1 MNQRNNQWSVAPLP
15 VYKTYNPDGTVAV
28 QGKSAAHSL
37 GYGVAIN
44 KNSQMK
50 DKAWKFVK
58 WVAGEGQRLFAENG
72 YLLEL
77 GYCFLLSDI
86 LKDARAAFIQARE
99 FDKRANWALFMTNL
113 FLNLPADYPSY
124 FELRNF
130 LEIDLNILIQAG
142 KGEFV
147 EKLISYADFFY
158 TINPE
163 VYKYLGRVFLNND
176 LEQYGYF
183 SLMRA
188 KDYFYNDPE
197 LHYLLAEFFFNKKDF
212 KEAKKYAQTCLEVLP
227 EYFPAKK
234 MLEKIADAV

>member
-1 MNQRNNQWSVAPLP
+1 MVLDYNNAKQKLLTFDIDGCQR
-15 VYKTYNPDGTVAV
+15 
-28 QGKSAAHSL
+28 
-37 GYGVAIN
+37 
-44 KNSQMK
+44 
-50 DKAWKFVK
+50 F
-58 WVAGEGQRLFAENG
+58 FAENG

-77 GYCFLLSDI
+77 GYCFLLSDN

-183 SLMRA
+183 FLMRA

-197 LHYLLAEFFFNKKDF
+197 LHYLLTEFFFNKKDF

>member
-1 MNQRNNQWSVAPLP
+1 MVLDYNNAKQKLLTFDIDGCQR
-15 VYKTYNPDGTVAV
+15 
-28 QGKSAAHSL
+28 
-37 GYGVAIN
+37 
-44 KNSQMK
+44 
-50 DKAWKFVK
+50 F
-58 WVAGEGQRLFAENG
+58 FAENG
-72 YLLEL
+72 YLLVL
-77 GYCFLLSDI
+77 GYCFLLGDN

-183 SLMRA
+183 FLMRA

>member
-1 MNQRNNQWSVAPLP
+1 MVLDQKNAKQKLLTFDIDGCQR
-15 VYKTYNPDGTVAV
+15 
-28 QGKSAAHSL
+28 
-37 GYGVAIN
+37 
-44 KNSQMK
+44 
-50 DKAWKFVK
+50 F
-58 WVAGEGQRLFAENG
+58 FAENG

-77 GYCFLLSDI
+77 GYCFLLSDN

-183 SLMRA
+183 FLMRA

-212 KEAKKYAQTCLEVLP
+212 KEAKKYAQACLKVLP

-234 MLEKIADAV
+234 MMEKVDDDVQIC

>member
-1 MNQRNNQWSVAPLP
+1 MVLDYNNAKQKLLTFDIDGCQR
-15 VYKTYNPDGTVAV
+15 
-28 QGKSAAHSL
+28 
-37 GYGVAIN
+37 
-44 KNSQMK
+44 
-50 DKAWKFVK
+50 F
-58 WVAGEGQRLFAENG
+58 FAENG

-77 GYCFLLSDI
+77 GYCFLLSDN

-183 SLMRA
+183 FLMRA

-234 MLEKIADAV
+234 MLGKIADAV

>member
-1 MNQRNNQWSVAPLP
+1 MVLDYNNAKQKLLTFDIDGCQR
-15 VYKTYNPDGTVAV
+15 
-28 QGKSAAHSL
+28 
-37 GYGVAIN
+37 
-44 KNSQMK
+44 
-50 DKAWKFVK
+50 F
-58 WVAGEGQRLFAENG
+58 FAENG

-77 GYCFLLSDI
+77 GYCFLLRDN

-183 SLMRA
+183 FLMRA

>member
-1 MNQRNNQWSVAPLP
+1 MVLDYNNAKQKLLTFDIDGCQR
-15 VYKTYNPDGTVAV
+15 
-28 QGKSAAHSL
+28 
-37 GYGVAIN
+37 
-44 KNSQMK
+44 
-50 DKAWKFVK
+50 F
-58 WVAGEGQRLFAENG
+58 FAENG

-77 GYCFLLSDI
+77 GYCFLLSDN

-183 SLMRA
+183 FLMRA

-212 KEAKKYAQTCLEVLP
+212 KETKKYAQTCLDVLP

>member
-1 MNQRNNQWSVAPLP
+1 MVLDYNNAKQKLLTFDIYGCQR
-15 VYKTYNPDGTVAV
+15 
-28 QGKSAAHSL
+28 
-37 GYGVAIN
+37 
-44 KNSQMK
+44 
-50 DKAWKFVK
+50 F
-58 WVAGEGQRLFAENG
+58 FAENG

-77 GYCFLLSDI
+77 GYCFLLSDN

-183 SLMRA
+183 FLMRA

-234 MLEKIADAV
+234 MLGKIADAV

>member
-1 MNQRNNQWSVAPLP
+1 MVLDYNNAKQKLL
-15 VYKTYNPDGTVAV
+15 TFDIDGCPR
-28 QGKSAAHSL
+28 
-37 GYGVAIN
+37 
-44 KNSQMK
+44 
-50 DKAWKFVK
+50 F
-58 WVAGEGQRLFAENG
+58 FAENG

-77 GYCFLLSDI
+77 GYCFLLSDN

-183 SLMRA
+183 FLMRA

>member
-1 MNQRNNQWSVAPLP
+1 MVLDYNNAKQKLLTFDIDGCQR
-15 VYKTYNPDGTVAV
+15 
-28 QGKSAAHSL
+28 
-37 GYGVAIN
+37 
-44 KNSQMK
+44 
-50 DKAWKFVK
+50 F
-58 WVAGEGQRLFAENG
+58 FAENG
-72 YLLEL
+72 CLLEL
-77 GYCFLLSDI
+77 GYCFLLSDN

-183 SLMRA
+183 FLMRA

-197 LHYLLAEFFFNKKDF
+197 LHYLLAEFFFNKKNF

>member
-1 MNQRNNQWSVAPLP
+1 MVLDYNNAKQKLLTFDIDGCQR
-15 VYKTYNPDGTVAV
+15 
-28 QGKSAAHSL
+28 
-37 GYGVAIN
+37 
-44 KNSQMK
+44 
-50 DKAWKFVK
+50 F
-58 WVAGEGQRLFAENG
+58 FAENG

-77 GYCFLLSDI
+77 GYCFLLSDN

-183 SLMRA
+183 FLMRA

>member
-1 MNQRNNQWSVAPLP
+1 MVLDYNNAKQKLLTFDIDGCQR
-15 VYKTYNPDGTVAV
+15 
-28 QGKSAAHSL
+28 
-37 GYGVAIN
+37 
-44 KNSQMK
+44 
-50 DKAWKFVK
+50 F
-58 WVAGEGQRLFAENG
+58 FAENG

-77 GYCFLLSDI
+77 GYCFLLSDN

-183 SLMRA
+183 FLMRA

-234 MLEKIADAV
+234 NVGKNCRCGIDLLINY